1 MADLQIPPVL
11 ASDERFSMLLE
22 LLQDEFARLDL
33 QAMAVYLVDQVRPS
47 LLPVLADQF
56 SLLDEAAWQ
65 LAESEEARRDLVKNA
80 IHLHRA
86 KGTPWSIREVIR
98 LLGFGN
104 VRIQEG
110 LAGIRHNG
118 QANRD
123 GRYVHGDAKAWPLYR
138 VILLERAITNDQA
151 ALLRRLLLSIAPARC
166 RLVSLEYRE
175 VPVRHNGLAKR
186 DGQYNHGSS

>member
-1 MADLQIPPVL
+1 MGDLELPPVL
-11 ASDERFSMLLE
+11 ASDERFAMLLE
-22 LLQDEFARLDL
+22 LLQDEFAKINVK
-33 QAMAVYLVDQVRPS
+33 AMAVYLVDQVMVS
-47 LLPVLADQF
+47 MLPVLADQF
-56 SLLDEAAWQ
+56 SLLDEAAWH

-86 KGTPWSIREVIR
+86 KGTPWSIHEVFR
-98 LLGFGN
+98 LLGFGR

-110 LAGIRHNG
+110 LAGISHNG
-118 QANRD
+118 VARRD
-123 GRYVHGDAKAWPLYR
+123 GHYVHGDSRTWPIYR

-166 RLVSLEYRE
+166 RLASLEYRE
-175 VPVRHNGLAKR
+175 VPVRHNGFAKR